1 MKLEE
6 VMWTPF
12 YNRVL
17 LTVIIDLFYKSLLKI
32 FVEAS
37 NEMYLFL

>member
-6 VMWTPF
+6 VMRTPF

-17 LTVIIDLFYKSLLKI
+17 LTVKMDLFYKSLLKI
-32 FVEAS
+32 LVGIS
-37 NEMYLFL
+37 NSY